1 MEASRPFRVL
11 GVDPGTLRMGLALL
25 EARGPG
31 VVKLIASGV
40 ASAPAS
46 LEPAARLGRLLAEL
60 TRFVDRHAP
69 DFVALESPFFGKNA
83 LSMMRLGEA
92 RGGAMALAGA
102 RGLPIADY
110 PPARVKKA
118 VTGNGNASKGQVA
131 RTLALLLPELGPADA
146 IEHLDE
152 TDAIAVAWCH
162 LVARGMEQRRAAVT
176 AAAAGPRPARAGRK
190 GAPRV
195 AATETAE
202 GGAKVLTPQQ
212 VAAAVSRWQQRR

>member
-25 EARGPG
+25 ESRGPG
-31 VVKLIASGV
+31 DVKLVASGV
-40 ASAPAS
+40 ASAPES
-46 LEPAARLGRLLAEL
+46 LAPAARLGRMIGEL

-69 DFVALESPFFGKNA
+69 DEVALEAPFFGKNA
-83 LSMMRLGEA
+83 LSMLRLGEA

-102 RGLPIADY
+102 RGLPVADY
-110 PPARVKKA
+110 APARVKKA

-131 RTLALLLPELGPADA
+131 RTLALLLPELGAADR

-162 LVARGMEQRRAAVT
+162 VVARGLELRRAAV
-176 AAAAGPRPARAGRK
+176 AAAATGPRPAKSGRSRARS
-190 GAPRV
+190 
-195 AATETAE
+195 AATTPSDEVRAN
-202 GGAKVLTPQQ
+202 GLSPQQ

>member
-46 LEPAARLGRLLAEL
+46 LAPAERLGRLLAEL

-69 DFVALESPFFGKNA
+69 DCIAFESPFFGKNA

-131 RTLALLLPELGPADA
+131 RTLALLLPELGPADE

-162 LVARGMEQRRAAVT
+162 LVARGMEQRRAAV
-176 AAAAGPRPARAGRK
+176 AAAGPKPVRAGRK
-190 GAPRV
+190 GSRPVATAPAV
-195 AATETAE
+195 E
-202 GGAKVLTPQQ
+202 GGAARLSPQQ